1 MLEILLEVAVK
12 VFYIL
17 YIICELLIFIFL
29 FLYIYTNMIKYMGLT
44 CLCFVLLVLF
54 GKFESITMKKLL
66 DKI

>member
-17 YIICELLIFIFL
+17 CIICELLMLIFL
-29 FLYIYTNMIKYMGLT
+29 FLYIYTDMIKYMGLT
-44 CLCFVLLVLF
+44 CLYFVLLVLF
-54 GKFESITMKKLL
+54 GKLESITMKKLL

>member
-1 MLEILLEVAVK
+1 MLEILLEAAVK

-17 YIICELLIFIFL
+17 CIICELLILIFL
-29 FLYIYTNMIKYMGLT
+29 FLYIYTDMIKYMGLT

-54 GKFESITMKKLL
+54 GKLESITMKKLL